1 MKTLPKTHISSPR
14 PTEQLKATL
23 KMLTALSPSPRL
35 RCPEMST
42 PAPEAMAIDSAM
54 SISISGT
61 LTAAAAIASVP
72 SLWPMNTPSTIR

>member
-1 MKTLPKTHISSPR
+1 
-14 PTEQLKATL
+14 
-23 KMLTALSPSPRL
+23 
-35 RCPEMST
+35 MST